1 MGHQDRVRLSGC
13 SSPLSSLASFDV
25 DKTSPLQRTSRPT
38 LPLHPP
44 LFFPLFPKNNIILR
58 RLVTFPSRSSVY
70 TVAFQTQLLNL
81 VPGEKVLEI
90 GTGSGYQTAVLT
102 QCDVEVYSVERHRSL
117 YKTAKTLL
125 SQLNY
130 RANLFHGDGYLG
142 LSQIAPFDK
151 ILVTCGAVEVPPLLL
166 EQLKLGGEMVIP
178 IGFKNQIM
186 TVFSK
191 DLDGNIKKKEYHNFQ
206 FVPMLRDKE

>member
-1 MGHQDRVRLSGC
+1 MIDNLRHQGLRKRMIDYLSVKRGIDSHYVLKAMMNVPRHLFLESSFLEFAYEDR
-13 SSPLSSLASFDV
+13 A
-25 DKTSPLQRTSRPT
+25 
-38 LPLHPP
+38 
-44 LFFPLFPKNNIILR
+44 FPIGSQQTI
-58 RLVTFPSRSSVY
+58 SSVY

-166 EQLKLGGEMVIP
+166 EQLRLGGEMVIP
-178 IGFKNQIM
+178 IGFQNQIM

-191 DLDGNIKKKEYHNFQ
+191 DLDGSIKKKEYHNFQ

>member
-1 MGHQDRVRLSGC
+1 MIDYLSVKRGIDSDSVLKAMMNVPRHLFLE
-13 SSPLSSLASFDV
+13 SSFLEFAYE
-25 DKTSPLQRTSRPT
+25 DKA
-38 LPLHPP
+38 
-44 LFFPLFPKNNIILR
+44 FPIGSQQTI
-58 RLVTFPSRSSVY
+58 SSVY

-81 VPGEKVLEI
+81 APGEKVLEI

-102 QCDVEVYSVERHRSL
+102 QCNVEVYSIERHHNL

-125 SQLNY
+125 SMLNY
-130 RANLFHGDGYLG
+130 RANLFHGDGHLG
-142 LSQIAPFDK
+142 LSRLAPFDK

-166 EQLKLGGEMVIP
+166 EQLRLGGEMVIP

-186 TVFSK
+186 TLFSK